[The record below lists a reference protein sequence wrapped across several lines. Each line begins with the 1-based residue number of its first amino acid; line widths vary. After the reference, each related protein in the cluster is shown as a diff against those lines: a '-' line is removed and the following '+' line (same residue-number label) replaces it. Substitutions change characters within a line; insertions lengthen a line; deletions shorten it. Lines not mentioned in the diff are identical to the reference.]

1 MIEIDQPEPTPPA
14 APAPVEVEVAP
25 TDAVEVA
32 PPAQAEAING
42 HPTDPGQLNFNT
54 IIQAMTAQ
62 QENALTAVTSQNQ
75 VLFEFL
81 IAQLRQ
87 EPVGNLDMCN

>member
-14 APAPVEVEVAP
+14 APAPVEVE
-25 TDAVEVA
+25 VEVA

-62 QENALTAVTSQNQ
+62 QENAMTAVTTQNQ

>member
-14 APAPVEVEVAP
+14 APAPVEVE
-25 TDAVEVA
+25 VEVA

>member
-1 MIEIDQPEPTPPA
+1 MIEIDQPEDTPPA
-14 APAPVEVEVAP
+14 APEPTEVSPA
-25 TDAVEVA
+25 DAVEVA